1 MSHRFIRAVFMQR
14 WTDPWSSSSEQQS
27 TGWTWDQWAL
37 DTVIG
42 LLPGLLK
49 QSTPASIPLVLKKD
63 IMKRIKNN
71 DLTHYFLSDH
81 RQLPASY
88 LASCRKF
95 FKSLKPQAPS
105 SPGHKLQASSLT
117 AAGPCVISRIIKD
130 KL

>member
-1 MSHRFIRAVFMQR
+1 LPFFTINDRRFRAGGKKTSPEV
-14 WTDPWSSSSEQQS
+14 
-27 TGWTWDQWAL
+27 
-37 DTVIG
+37 
-42 LLPGLLK
+42 
-49 QSTPASIPLVLKKD
+49 KKD

-88 LASCRKF
+88 LASCQKF
-95 FKSLKPQAPS
+95 FKSLSCKPQAPS

-117 AAGPCVISRIIKD
+117 AAGPCVNNRIIKD